1 MEDVEAFAARAV
13 AAMEDPQL
21 AWVGDPATVE
31 ALLSL
36 AAVAALVVV
45 RPAAPIATFLA
56 GIELGRSG
64 GDPAALEAAMAQIRR
79 AIPDASATS

>member
-1 MEDVEAFAARAV
+1 MEEVEAFAGRAV
-13 AAMEDPQL
+13 AAMDDESL

-36 AAVAALVVV
+36 AADAAHGVV

-64 GDPAALEAAMAQIRR
+64 GDPAALEAAMAQIRA
-79 AIPDASATS
+79 AIPG

>member
-13 AAMEDPQL
+13 AAMNDEGIS
-21 AWVGDPATVE
+21 WVGDPATVA

-36 AAVAALVVV
+36 AADAAHGVV

-56 GIELGRSG
+56 GVELGRSG
-64 GDPAALEAAMAQIRR
+64 GDPAALEAALTQIRA
-79 AIPDASATS
+79 AIPG

>member
-13 AAMEDPQL
+13 AAMDDEAL
-21 AWVGDPATVE
+21 AWVGDPATV
-31 ALLSL
+31 
-36 AAVAALVVV
+36 AAPLTRAADAAHGVV

-64 GDPAALEAAMAQIRR
+64 GDPKALEAALAQIRT
-79 AIPDASATS
+79 AIPS